1 MHIYENAIWVLN
13 LKDNNIN
20 DAPNEQLFVRSG
32 LWCPVLGQIIRPTL
46 LTVSSFTRDKSKHHR
61 SGDSHILTISIGI
74 TSINTKYMD
83 QCKNYG

>member
-1 MHIYENAIWVLN
+1 MGVE
-13 LKDNNIN
+13 LKRQQLD

-32 LWCPVLGQIIRPTL
+32 LWCPVLGQIIRPPL
-46 LTVSSFTRDKSKHHR
+46 FTVSSFTRDKSKHHR